1 VWPGGTVRPPA
12 GRAGGAVGSTGPGAD
27 HAPHTRSAPGT
38 PRDPAQ
44 GFVLH
49 RRRPMPCV
57 AGRMPTVPGGH
68 DNNLS

>member
-1 VWPGGTVRPPA
+1 
-12 GRAGGAVGSTGPGAD
+12 VGSTGPGAD